1 MKRLIILNLII
12 MNSFI
17 VNAQGLSNIF
27 NQKAADLKSVGKQIA
42 LLQLYIGW
50 IEKGYSI
57 ARSGLTLIGDIKQG
71 EFNLHSIFFGSLNS
85 VNPSIRKYAKVASI
99 VTTVQ
104 SISKG
109 LSELGHIQNLNSD
122 EKRYLVTVKENLS
135 KECNGL
141 LDQLLNVLT
150 DDHFQMNDA
159 ERLENIDGIYVDV
172 NRKWVLSKEFVEEAQ
187 MVSAFREKEQ
197 NNIGTLQNMR

>member
-1 MKRLIILNLII
+1 

-57 ARSGLTLIGDIKQG
+57 ARSGLSLIGEIKQG
-71 EFNLHSIFFGSLNS
+71 EFNLHSVFFGSLNS

-109 LSELGHIQNLNSD
+109 LSEIGQIQNLNSD
-122 EKRYLVTVKENLS
+122 EKRYLVKVRENLF
-135 KECNGL
+135 KECDGL
-141 LDQLLNVLT
+141 LDQLMNVLT
-150 DDHFQMNDA
+150 NDHFQMNDA
-159 ERLENIDGIYVDV
+159 ERLENIDGIYVEI
-172 NRKWVLSKEFVEEAQ
+172 NRKWVLSKEFIEEAL
-187 MVSAFREKEQ
+187 MVSVFRATEQ
-197 NNIGTLQNMR
+197 NNIGTLQNIR

>member
-17 VNAQGLSNIF
+17 LNAQGLSNIF

-57 ARSGLTLIGDIKQG
+57 AKSGLTLIGDIKQG
-71 EFNLHSIFFGSLNS
+71 EFNLHSVFFGSLNS
-85 VNPSIRKYAKVASI
+85 ANPSIRKYAKVASI
-99 VTTVQ
+99 ITTVQ

-109 LSELGHIQNLNSD
+109 LSEIDEIQNISID
-122 EKRYLVTVKENLS
+122 EKRYLVTVKENLF
-135 KECNGL
+135 KECDGL
-141 LDQLLNVLT
+141 LDQLLNVLR

-159 ERLENIDGIYVDV
+159 ERLENIDGIYVEI

-187 MVSAFREKEQ
+187 MVSAFRITEQ
-197 NNIGTLQNMR
+197 NNIGSVQNIR

>member
-1 MKRLIILNLII
+1 MKRFILLNIII
-12 MNSFI
+12 MNSLTG
-17 VNAQGLSNIF
+17 NTQGLGNIF
-27 NQKAADLKSVGKQIA
+27 NQKAADLKSMGKQIA

-104 SISKG
+104 SISKA

-150 DDHFQMNDA
+150 DDHF
-159 ERLENIDGIYVDV
+159 
-172 NRKWVLSKEFVEEAQ
+172 RKNS
-187 MVSAFREKEQ
+187 
-197 NNIGTLQNMR
+197 

>member
-1 MKRLIILNLII
+1 MKRLIILNLVI

-17 VNAQGLSNIF
+17 VDAQGLSNIF

-71 EFNLHSIFFGSLNS
+71 EFNLHSVFFGSLNS

-99 VTTVQ
+99 ITTVQ

-109 LSELGHIQNLNSD
+109 LFEIGQIQNLNSD
-122 EKRYLVTVKENLS
+122 EKRYLVIVKDNLF

-141 LDQLLNVLT
+141 LDQLMNVLT
-150 DDHFQMNDA
+150 NDHFKMNDA
-159 ERLENIDGIYVDV
+159 ERLENIDGIYVEV
-172 NRKWVLSKEFVEEAQ
+172 NRRWVLSKEFVEEAK
-187 MVSAFREKEQ
+187 MVSVFREKEQ
-197 NNIGTLQNMR
+197 NNIGALQNMR